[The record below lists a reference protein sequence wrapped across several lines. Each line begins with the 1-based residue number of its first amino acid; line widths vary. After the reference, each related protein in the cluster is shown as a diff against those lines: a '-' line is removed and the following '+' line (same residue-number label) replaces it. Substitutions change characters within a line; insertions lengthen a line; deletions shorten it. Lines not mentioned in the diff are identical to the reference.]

1 MSEYATRDVQRLLG
15 MSRGAIFSL
24 VRAGFVRPAR
34 GPRRAYL
41 FSFQD
46 LIALRTARGLAEANL
61 SPRRIS
67 RSLRR
72 LREQL
77 PASVPLSGLR
87 ICAIGDQVVVKTPR
101 QAWRADSGQYLLD
114 FQVSYA
120 AGELA
125 LLQRDAATRAAAPAS
140 AEHWF
145 EQACRLEEKEPQAAR
160 EAYERALMLDPLHAA
175 AYANLGRHLH
185 SAGKLR
191 DAERV
196 YRKGI
201 ERCASDALLRFNFGV
216 LLEDSGRQQE
226 AVAAYQAA
234 LEIDRSFG
242 DCHYNLALLYEA
254 AGKRQEAL
262 RHLSEYRRLL
272 S

>member
-1 MSEYATRDVQRLLG
+1 MSQYGTRDVQRLLG
-15 MSRGAIFSL
+15 MSRGAILSL

-34 GPRRAYL
+34 GPRRTFL

-46 LIALRTARGLAEANL
+46 LIALRTARGLADANL

-67 RSLRR
+67 RSLRK

-77 PASVPLSGLR
+77 PSSVPLSGLR
-87 ICAIGDQVVVKTPR
+87 ICAIGDQVVVKTP
-101 QAWRADSGQYLLD
+101 QPWRADSGQYMLD
-114 FQVSYA
+114 FEVSYS
-120 AGELA
+120 AGEPA
-125 LLQRDAATRAAAPAS
+125 LLQRNAVSHAPASTS

-145 EQACRLEEKEPQAAR
+145 EHACRLEEKEPEAAR
-160 EAYERALMLDPLHAA
+160 DAYERAIALDPLHAA
-175 AYANLGRHLH
+175 AYANLGRQLH
-185 SAGKLR
+185 SAGKLH

-196 YRKGI
+196 YRRGI
-201 ERCASDALLRFNFGV
+201 ERCAGDALLRFNLGV
-216 LLEDSGRQQE
+216 LLEDFGRQRE

-234 LEIDRSFG
+234 LKIDRTFG

-254 AGKRQEAL
+254 VGKRQEAL

-272 S
+272 G

>member
-1 MSEYATRDVQRLLG
+1 MSQYGTRDVQRLLG
-15 MSRGAIFSL
+15 MSRGAIVSL

-34 GPRRAYL
+34 GPRRTYL

-46 LIALRTARGLAEANL
+46 LIALRTARELADAKL

-67 RSLRR
+67 RSLKR

-101 QAWRADSGQYLLD
+101 PWQADSGQYVLD
-114 FQVSYA
+114 FEVAYS
-120 AGELA
+120 AGEPA
-125 LLQRDAATRAAAPAS
+125 LLQRTTVGHPFTSAS
-140 AEHWF
+140 AEQWF
-145 EQACRLEEKEPQAAR
+145 EHACRLEDENPQAAR
-160 EAYERALMLDPLHAA
+160 AAYDRALALDPFHAG

-185 SAGKLR
+185 AAGKLR
-191 DAERV
+191 DAEHV
-196 YRKGI
+196 YRAGI
-201 ERCASDALLRFNFGV
+201 ERCAGDALLRFNLGV
-216 LLEDSGRQQE
+216 LLEDCGRRQE
-226 AVAAYQAA
+226 AIAAYQAA
-234 LEIDRSFG
+234 LKIDRKFG

-254 AGKRQEAL
+254 TGKRQEAL

-272 S
+272 G